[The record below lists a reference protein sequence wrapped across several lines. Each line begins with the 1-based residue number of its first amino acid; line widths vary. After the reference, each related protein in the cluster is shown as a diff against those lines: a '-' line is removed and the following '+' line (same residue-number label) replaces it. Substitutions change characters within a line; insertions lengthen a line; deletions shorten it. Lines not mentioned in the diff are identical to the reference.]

1 MASGVACVWAE
12 ALPALEWPGKHPQT
26 PKSMRLRLRRKW
38 WRAIGGLIV
47 FVTTILCLTTVS
59 VDLMPKEPR
68 RVIPAPATH
77 SPLTLTTKPP
87 ASSPTK
93 QIEKQKAKKYMP
105 AASESILLPPPP
117 PTVTT
122 ASAQSVAKRKQDKA
136 RTFKRRAQKA
146 GRPVLPA
153 GDYLDTCANCVAH
166 GTTAIMRLECKC
178 CLVDVSHC
186 KWDASLVLTPSKCPE
201 VQNSKG
207 TLQCI
212 TADALPSS
220 QDSHLT
226 KSALTLSK
234 GSPSAFEQLAD
245 YLKLIQGSDNALPIG
260 QYTSSCVGCTGDNR
274 HVKCICCFRADGE
287 CVPTAVLE
295 VDASCGDVENSNG
308 GLVCSHTVV
317 DTTRVTHVSKKLL
330 SRTHQSRGSKE

>member
-1 MASGVACVWAE
+1 M
-12 ALPALEWPGKHPQT
+12 
-26 PKSMRLRLRRKW
+26 
-38 WRAIGGLIV
+38 IV

-93 QIEKQKAKKYMP
+93 PIETQKAKKYTP
-105 AASESILLPPPP
+105 AASESILLLPP

-122 ASAQSVAKRKQDKA
+122 TSAQSIAKREQEKA
-136 RTFKRRAQKA
+136 RTFKRRIQKS
-146 GRPVLPA
+146 RPVLPA

-166 GTTAIMRLECKC
+166 GTTRIMRLECKC
-178 CLVDVSHC
+178 CLVDVDHC

-207 TLQCI
+207 TLKCI
-212 TADALPSS
+212 TAEALPSG
-220 QDSHLT
+220 QDSHLA
-226 KSALTLSK
+226 KSAKGSRSAFDRSVERLSK
-234 GSPSAFEQLAD
+234 GSRSAFGQTDSET
-245 YLKLIQGSDNALPIG
+245 GSDNALPIG
-260 QYTSSCVGCTGDNR
+260 QYTSSCVGCTEDNR
-274 HVKCICCFRADGE
+274 HVKCICCFRTDGE

-295 VDASCGDVENSNG
+295 VDASCGDVKNSNG
-308 GLVCSHTVV
+308 ELVCSHTV